1 MASFIYTA
9 INSDGKE
16 SKGSM
21 EAVDAVL
28 ATANLR
34 EQGLFVTNIRER
46 NATDG
51 GVRGSFS
58 EWLAKNRSIPSSH
71 LVFFFKQLAFMLRAG
86 LPVLQALEIFEQQ
99 SSGRLHF
106 VVKQLLT
113 DIKNGSSF
121 SKAMKRHKD
130 VFPSVAPN
138 LILAGENTGELDE
151 VANRLATHLEKKAAL
166 RAQTIN
172 ALIYPA
178 FVVLVATGVVG
189 FLMLKV
195 VPQFAKFLAGRGK
208 QLPPSTQFLIDV
220 SNFTVEYSLVIFGV
234 FIAISLTIFLFYQTT
249 QGRLVLD
256 TFLLK
261 IPVIGKL
268 LSHGIIAEL
277 TWSLSMMLR
286 SGLTAFDSLKITSSV
301 ISNQLISNKLNAASE
316 RILAG
321 KDLSS
326 SIQTK
331 AIPTLVTQMTAVGEK
346 TGTLDQVLQEL
357 GIFYEELLEVGV
369 KRMSAMIEPAMILV
383 IGSIVGF
390 VYYAFFQALFSL
402 SSR

>member
-1 MASFIYTA
+1 
-9 INSDGKE
+9 
-16 SKGSM
+16 
-21 EAVDAVL
+21 
-28 ATANLR
+28 
-34 EQGLFVTNIRER
+34 
-46 NATDG
+46 
-51 GVRGSFS
+51 
-58 EWLAKNRSIPSSH
+58 
-71 LVFFFKQLAFMLRAG
+71 
-86 LPVLQALEIFEQQ
+86 
-99 SSGRLHF
+99 
-106 VVKQLLT
+106 
-113 DIKNGSSF
+113 
-121 SKAMKRHKD
+121 
-130 VFPSVAPN
+130 
-138 LILAGENTGELDE
+138 
-151 VANRLATHLEKKAAL
+151 
-166 RAQTIN
+166 
-172 ALIYPA
+172 PA
-178 FVVLVATGVVG
+178 FVVLVAAGVVA

-195 VPQFAKFLAGRGK
+195 VPQFAKFLAGRVK
-208 QLPPSTQFLIDV
+208 DLPPSTQFLIDV
-220 SNFTVEYSLVIFGV
+220 SNFTVEYGLVIFGA
-234 FIAISLTIFLFYQTT
+234 FIAIAIAIFLFYQTT

-357 GIFYEELLEVGV
+357 GFFYEELLELGV
-369 KRMSAMIEPAMILV
+369 KRMSALIEPAMIIV